1 MGTTAIRSRSGQS
14 KGPSILTSAGL
25 KSRILW
31 ISCATIALFVA
42 VALLSFNAG
51 DAPSHVVAVHN
62 DPIAN
67 LCGSV
72 GAWIAYWTYHVLGFG
87 IWVLLVG
94 AGAWVTL
101 VFRGVEISHTAVRA
115 LGFLIMAVAVSCFH
129 ELFFPEFGSLAGAK
143 AGLIAKTII
152 TQLNANFSSFGAFLL
167 VLAAF
172 SIGLVVGAEKIAF
185 AIPHLIWKGLQ
196 KSTNLRTPK
205 VSLSPMSLLRL
216 HRSATLKQDEEVEE
230 EWEEEEF
237 PEDEY
242 EEDEYEEYEEED
254 EIVEEAPRKRLSP
267 AELVKKMAKLP
278 VRVASSGKAAKESD
292 IQRPDNF
299 EGYIFPSLDLLEDPQ
314 VGFGDSIEELVR
326 QQAVDLEE
334 TLQMYGIDGEVKSI
348 EAGPTITLYSID
360 LAPGTKV
367 SSINS
372 VASDL
377 ARSLGAPNIRIVPN
391 TAGRKTVGIEV
402 PNQERETVCIKELMS
417 SKRAEKMKLPMF
429 LGKDASGEPMVED
442 LTKMPHMLVAGTT
455 GSGKSVCINS
465 IIAGWMYTKR
475 PDELKLILVDPKMVE
490 LSQFS
495 DIPHLACPVVTEM
508 NRAAAILEWAVA
520 RMEERYQ
527 IFRSLG
533 VRDLVGYNEL
543 TEDEIYKILDPQ
555 TEEERARIPVK
566 LPYIVFIIDELADL
580 MMTAKDVEQAI
591 VRIAQK
597 ARAVGIHLILSTQ
610 RPEAKV
616 VTGLIKSNMP
626 CRVAFKVSSGMDSR
640 IVLDTKGAEL
650 LLGNGDMLYI
660 SPGSTTAYRSQGTF
674 VSTKEIRAVV
684 KHLKEVAAPNFERSL
699 VQIKPGSGDTLQN
712 GDGDVLE
719 RDDLFDDAVRIMI
732 ESGRGSVS
740 LLQRRM
746 GIGYGRASRLVDQ
759 MAVAGIVGQ
768 HKGSVAREILISLE
782 DWDEM
787 QQLEADED
795 PDLD

>member
-1 MGTTAIRSRSGQS
+1 MGTTAIRTRR
-14 KGPSILTSAGL
+14 GPSNRPSSLNTADLS
-25 KSRILW
+25 SRILW
-31 ISCATIALFVA
+31 ISSATIALFVA
-42 VALLSFNAG
+42 VALLSFNVG
-51 DAPSHVVAVHN
+51 DSPSHVVAVHN
-62 DPIAN
+62 DPISN
-67 LCGSV
+67 WCGIV
-72 GAWIAYWTYHVLGFG
+72 GAWIAYWTYHILGFG
-87 IWVLLVG
+87 VWVLIAGV
-94 AGAWVTL
+94 GAWVTL
-101 VFRGVEISHTAVRA
+101 VFRGVEFTHTSVRA
-115 LGFLIMAVAVSCFH
+115 LGLLIMAIAISCFH
-129 ELFFPEFGSLAGAK
+129 ELLFPNLGTLAGAK
-143 AGLIAKTII
+143 AGLIAKTIV
-152 TQLNANFSSFGAFLL
+152 TQLSISFSGFGAFLII
-167 VLAAF
+167 LAAF
-172 SIGLVVGAEKIAF
+172 SIGLVVAAEKIAF
-185 AIPHLIWKGLQ
+185 AIPYFLLSMFRRITYLRP
-196 KSTNLRTPK
+196 SSIRTP
-205 VSLSPMSLLRL
+205 SLSMLRL
-216 HRSATLKQDEEVEE
+216 NRSAVLETEEEVDEEWDDEY
-230 EWEEEEF
+230 

-242 EEDEYEEYEEED
+242 EEYDGDEDEEEFED
-254 EIVEEAPRKRLSP
+254 EPRKKLSP
-267 AELVKKMAKLP
+267 AELMKKMAKLP
-278 VRVASSGKAAKESD
+278 VRVASAGKAAKDSD

-299 EGYIFPSLDLLEDPQ
+299 EGYIFPSLDLLEDPKD
-314 VGFGDSIEELVR
+314 GFGDSIEELVR
-326 QQAVDLEE
+326 QQAVELEE
-334 TLQMYGIDGEVKSI
+334 TLQMFGIDGEVSGI

-372 VASDL
+372 VASDI

-391 TAGRKTVGIEV
+391 TAGRKTVGVEV
-402 PNQERETVCIKELMS
+402 PNPERETVCIKELMS
-417 SKRAEKMKLPMF
+417 SKKTEKMKLPMF

-455 GSGKSVCINS
+455 GSGKSVCINA

-508 NRAAAILEWAVA
+508 GRAAAILEWAVA

-527 IFRSLG
+527 LFQKLG
-533 VRDLVGYNEL
+533 VRDLVGFNEL
-543 TEDEIYKILDPQ
+543 TEDEIYTILDPQ
-555 TEEERARIPVK
+555 SEEAKARIPIK

-660 SPGSTTAYRSQGTF
+660 SPGTTTANRSQGTF
-674 VSTKEIRAVV
+674 VSPKEIRSIV

-699 VQIKPGSGDTLQN
+699 VQIKPASNGSGDME
-712 GDGDVLE
+712 GDLLE

-759 MAVAGIVGQ
+759 MAVAGIVGE

-787 QQLEADED
+787 QQLESDADS
-795 PDLD
+795 DLE

>member
-1 MGTTAIRSRSGQS
+1 MGTTAIRTRRGSSNR
-14 KGPSILTSAGL
+14 PSSLTTADLS
-25 KSRILW
+25 SRIMW
-31 ISCATIALFVA
+31 ISSATIALFVA
-42 VALLSFNAG
+42 VALLSFNIG
-51 DAPSHVVAVHN
+51 DPPSHVVAVHN
-62 DPIAN
+62 DPVSN
-67 LCGSV
+67 WCGIV

-87 IWVLLVG
+87 VWVLIIGV
-94 AGAWVTL
+94 GAWVTL
-101 VFRGVEISHTAVRA
+101 VFRGVEFTHTSVRA
-115 LGFLIMAVAVSCFH
+115 LGLLIMAISVSCFH
-129 ELFFPEFGSLAGAK
+129 ELFIPSVGSLAGAK
-143 AGLIAKTII
+143 AGLIANTIVS
-152 TQLNANFSSFGAFLL
+152 QLNTSFSGFGAFLI

-172 SIGLVVGAEKIAF
+172 SIGLVVAAEKIAF
-185 AIPHLIWKGLQ
+185 AIPYLFLSVFQRIIHFRV
-196 KSTNLRTPK
+196 SRVRTP
-205 VSLSPMSLLRL
+205 SLSMLRVHRKSLL
-216 HRSATLKQDEEVEE
+216 EVEE
-230 EWEEEEF
+230 EVDEEWDEEEY
-237 PEDEY
+237 PEDEW
-242 EEDEYEEYEEED
+242 EDED
-254 EIVEEAPRKRLSP
+254 VPRKKLTP
-267 AELVKKMAKLP
+267 AELIKKIAKLP
-278 VRVASSGKAAKESD
+278 VRVASSGKATKDSD

-314 VGFGDSIEELVR
+314 EGFGDSIEELVR
-326 QQAVDLEE
+326 QQAVELEE
-334 TLQMYGIDGEVKSI
+334 TLQMYGIDGEVSGI

-360 LAPGTKV
+360 LAPGNKV

-372 VASDL
+372 VSSDI

-402 PNQERETVCIKELMS
+402 PNQERETVSIKDLMS
-417 SKRAEKMKLPMF
+417 SKKSERMKLPMF

-508 NRAAAILEWAVA
+508 GRAAAILEWAVA

-527 IFRSLG
+527 VFRSLG
-533 VRDLVGYNEL
+533 VRDLLGFNEL
-543 TEDEIYKILDPQ
+543 TEDEIYNILDPQ
-555 TEEERARIPVK
+555 TEEERARIPTK

-616 VTGLIKSNMP
+616 LTGLIKSNMP

-640 IVLDTKGAEL
+640 IVLDMKGAEL

-660 SPGSTTAYRSQGTF
+660 SPGTTTANRSQGTF
-674 VSTKEIRAVV
+674 VSPKEIRSIV

-699 VQIKPGSGDTLQN
+699 VQIRALSSGGGVDI
-712 GDGDVLE
+712 DGELLE
-719 RDDLFDDAVRIMI
+719 RDNLFDDAVRIMI

-759 MAVAGIVGQ
+759 MAVAGIVGE
-768 HKGSVAREILISLE
+768 HKGSVAREILISVE

-787 QQLEADED
+787 QQLEANED
-795 PDLD
+795 SDLE

>member
-1 MGTTAIRSRSGQS
+1 MGTTAIRTRR
-14 KGPSILTSAGL
+14 GPSNRPSSLTTADLS
-25 KSRILW
+25 SRILW
-31 ISCATIALFVA
+31 ISSATIALFVA
-42 VALLSFNAG
+42 VALLSFNVG
-51 DAPSHVVAVHN
+51 DSPSHVVAVHN
-62 DPIAN
+62 NPISN
-67 LCGSV
+67 WCGIV
-72 GAWIAYWTYHVLGFG
+72 GAWIAFWTYHILGFG
-87 IWVLLVG
+87 VWVLIVG
-94 AGAWVTL
+94 VGAWVTL
-101 VFRGVEISHTAVRA
+101 VFRGVEFTHTSVRA
-115 LGFLIMAVAVSCFH
+115 LGLLIMAIAVSCFH
-129 ELFFPEFGSLAGAK
+129 ELLFPNLGTLAGAK
-143 AGLIAKTII
+143 AGLIAKTMM
-152 TQLNANFSSFGAFLL
+152 TQLTTSFSGFGAFLII
-167 VLAAF
+167 LAAF
-172 SIGLVVGAEKIAF
+172 SIGLVVAAEKIAF
-185 AIPHLIWKGLQ
+185 AIPYFLLTVIRRIAHFRTSSI
-196 KSTNLRTPK
+196 RTP
-205 VSLSPMSLLRL
+205 SLSMFRFN
-216 HRSATLKQDEEVEE
+216 RSAVLETDEEVDE
-230 EWEEEEF
+230 EWDEEY

-242 EEDEYEEYEEED
+242 EEYDEDEYEDEEEA
-254 EIVEEAPRKRLSP
+254 EVEPRKKLSP
-267 AELVKKMAKLP
+267 AELMKKMAKLP
-278 VRVASSGKAAKESD
+278 VRVASACKAAKDSD

-299 EGYIFPSLDLLEDPQ
+299 KGYIFPSLDLLEDPTD
-314 VGFGDSIEELVR
+314 GFGDSIEELVR
-326 QQAVDLEE
+326 QQAVELEE
-334 TLQMYGIDGEVKSI
+334 TLQMFGIDGEVSGI

-367 SSINS
+367 SSIHS
-372 VASDL
+372 VASDI

-391 TAGRKTVGIEV
+391 AVGRKTVGIEV
-402 PNQERETVCIKELMS
+402 PNPERETVCIKELMS
-417 SKRAEKMKLPMF
+417 SKKTEKMKLPMF
-429 LGKDASGEPMVED
+429 LGKDASGEPMIED

-455 GSGKSVCINS
+455 GSGKSVCINA

-508 NRAAAILEWAVA
+508 GRAAAILEWAVA
-520 RMEERYQ
+520 RMEERYKLFQ
-527 IFRSLG
+527 KLG
-533 VRDLVGYNEL
+533 VRDLLGFNEL

-555 TEEERARIPVK
+555 SEEEKARIPIK

-597 ARAVGIHLILSTQ
+597 ARAIGIHLILSTQ

-660 SPGSTTAYRSQGTF
+660 SPGSTTANRSQGTF
-674 VSTKEIRAVV
+674 VSPKEIRSIV

-699 VQIKPGSGDTLQN
+699 VQIKPNSGTSG
-712 GDGDVLE
+712 GDMDDDLHE

-759 MAVAGIVGQ
+759 MAVAGIVGE

-787 QQLEADED
+787 QQLEADDED
-795 PDLD
+795 F

>member
-1 MGTTAIRSRSGQS
+1 MGTTAIRTRRGSSNR
-14 KGPSILTSAGL
+14 PSSLTTADLS
-25 KSRILW
+25 SRIMW
-31 ISCATIALFVA
+31 ISSATIALFVA
-42 VALLSFNAG
+42 VALLSFNIG
-51 DAPSHVVAVHN
+51 DPPSHVVAVHN
-62 DPIAN
+62 DPVSN
-67 LCGSV
+67 WCGIV

-87 IWVLLVG
+87 VWVLIIGV
-94 AGAWVTL
+94 GAWVTL
-101 VFRGVEISHTAVRA
+101 VFRGVEFTHTSVRA
-115 LGFLIMAVAVSCFH
+115 LGLLIMAISVSCFH
-129 ELFFPEFGSLAGAK
+129 ELFIPSVGSLAGAK
-143 AGLIAKTII
+143 AGLIANTIVS
-152 TQLNANFSSFGAFLL
+152 QLNTSFSGFGAFLI

-172 SIGLVVGAEKIAF
+172 SIGLVVAAEKIAF
-185 AIPHLIWKGLQ
+185 AIPYLFLSVFQRIIHFRV
-196 KSTNLRTPK
+196 SRVRTP
-205 VSLSPMSLLRL
+205 SLSMLRVHRKSLL
-216 HRSATLKQDEEVEE
+216 EVEE
-230 EWEEEEF
+230 EVDEEWDEEEY
-237 PEDEY
+237 PEDEW
-242 EEDEYEEYEEED
+242 EDED
-254 EIVEEAPRKRLSP
+254 VPRKKLTP
-267 AELVKKMAKLP
+267 AELIKKIAKLP
-278 VRVASSGKAAKESD
+278 VRVASSGKATKDSD

-314 VGFGDSIEELVR
+314 EGFGDSIEELVR
-326 QQAVDLEE
+326 QQAVELEE
-334 TLQMYGIDGEVKSI
+334 TLQMYGIDGEVSGI

-360 LAPGTKV
+360 LAPGNKV

-372 VASDL
+372 VSSDI

-402 PNQERETVCIKELMS
+402 PNQERETVSIKELMS
-417 SKRAEKMKLPMF
+417 SKKSEKMKLPMF

-508 NRAAAILEWAVA
+508 GRAAAILEWAVA

-527 IFRSLG
+527 VFRSLG
-533 VRDLVGYNEL
+533 VRDLLGFNEL
-543 TEDEIYKILDPQ
+543 TEDEIYNILDPQ
-555 TEEERARIPVK
+555 TEEERARIPTK

-616 VTGLIKSNMP
+616 LTGLIKSNMP

-640 IVLDTKGAEL
+640 IVLDMKGAEL

-660 SPGSTTAYRSQGTF
+660 SPGTTTANRSQGTF
-674 VSTKEIRAVV
+674 VSPKEIRSIV

-699 VQIKPGSGDTLQN
+699 VQIRALSSGGGVDI
-712 GDGDVLE
+712 DGELLE
-719 RDDLFDDAVRIMI
+719 RDNLFDDAVRIMI

-759 MAVAGIVGQ
+759 MAVAGIVGE
-768 HKGSVAREILISLE
+768 HKGSVAREILISVE

-787 QQLEADED
+787 QQLEANED
-795 PDLD
+795 SDLE

>member
-1 MGTTAIRSRSGQS
+1 MATTAVSQRRGRE
-14 KGPSILTSAGL
+14 KRPSALSSADL
-25 KSRILW
+25 SSRILW
-31 ISCATIALFVA
+31 ISSVAIAVFVA
-42 VALLSFNAG
+42 VSLLSFNVA
-51 DAPSHVVAVHN
+51 DPPSHVVANYN
-62 DPIAN
+62 DPVAN
-67 LCGSV
+67 WCGPV
-72 GAWIAYWTYHVLGFG
+72 GAAIAYWSYHTIGFG
-87 IWVLLVG
+87 IWVILLG
-94 AGAWVTL
+94 IGSWVTL
-101 VFRGVEISHTAVRA
+101 VFRGKEISHTAVRGLGVVILA
-115 LGFLIMAVAVSCFH
+115 LAVSCFH
-129 ELFFPEFGSLAGAK
+129 ELLLPNVGSLAGAK
-143 AGLIAKTII
+143 AGLIAKTIV
-152 TQLNANFSSFGAFLL
+152 TQLTLQFSGFGAFL
-167 VLAAF
+167 VVAAAF
-172 SIGLVVGAEKIAF
+172 AVGLVVAAEKIAF
-185 AIPHLIWKGLQ
+185 AIPRLVADVAFALFRIRKPQL
-196 KSTNLRTPK
+196 SIPS
-205 VSLSPMSLLRL
+205 VSFLKFKTT
-216 HRSATLKQDEEVEE
+216 ATVLDDNEVDEE
-230 EWEEEEF
+230 EWEDEYV
-237 PEDEY
+237 EDEY
-242 EEDEYEEYEEED
+242 EDEYEDDDAYEDFGEEE
-254 EIVEEAPRKRLSP
+254 EEPRKKLSSS
-267 AELVKKMAKLP
+267 ELKKKISKLP
-278 VRVASSGKAAKESD
+278 VRLASKKKSKDSD

-299 EGYIFPSLDLLEDPQ
+299 KGYIFPSLDLLTDPEDN
-314 VGFGDSIEELVR
+314 FGGSIEDLVR

-334 TLQMYGIDGEVKSI
+334 TLQMYGIEGEVSGI
-348 EAGPTITLYSID
+348 EAGPTITLYSIQ
-360 LAPGTKV
+360 LSPGTKV
-367 SSINS
+367 SSING
-372 VASDL
+372 VASDI

-402 PNQERETVCIKELMS
+402 PNPERETVCIKELMS
-417 SKRAEKMKLPMF
+417 TKKTEKMKLPMF

-508 NRAAAILEWAVA
+508 GRAAAILEWAVA

-527 IFRSLG
+527 IFQKLG
-533 VRDLVGYNEL
+533 VRDLLGFNEL

-555 TEEERARIPVK
+555 TEEAKARIPVK

-580 MMTAKDVEQAI
+580 MMTAKDVEQSI

-597 ARAVGIHLILSTQ
+597 ARAVGIHLILATQ

-650 LLGNGDMLYI
+650 LLGNGDMLHI
-660 SPGSTTAYRSQGTF
+660 SPGTTTANRSQGTF
-674 VSTKEIRAVV
+674 VSPNEIRKIV

-699 VQIKPGSGDTLQN
+699 VQIKPGGGGGIDVGGDAA
-712 GDGDVLE
+712 E

-759 MAVAGIVGQ
+759 MAVAGIVGD
-768 HKGSVAREILISLE
+768 HKGSVAREILISIE

-787 QQLEADED
+787 QQLEDD
-795 PDLD
+795 DF

>member
-1 MGTTAIRSRSGQS
+1 MRTTAIRTRR
-14 KGPSILTSAGL
+14 GPSKSPLQLSTADLS
-25 KSRILW
+25 SRILW
-31 ISCATIALFVA
+31 ISSATIALFVA
-42 VALLSFNAG
+42 VALLSFNVG
-51 DAPSHVVAVHN
+51 DPPSHVVAVQN
-62 DPIAN
+62 DPISN
-67 LCGSV
+67 WCGIV

-87 IWVLLVG
+87 VWVLIIGV
-94 AGAWVTL
+94 GAWVAL
-101 VFRGVEISHTAVRA
+101 VFRGVEFTHTSVRA
-115 LGFLIMAVAVSCFH
+115 LGLLIMAIAVSCFH
-129 ELFFPEFGSLAGAK
+129 ELLLPNVGTLAGAK
-143 AGLIAKTII
+143 AGLIAKTIG
-152 TQLNANFSSFGAFLL
+152 TQLTTGFSNFGAFLI

-172 SIGLVVGAEKIAF
+172 SIGLVVAAEKIAF
-185 AIPHLIWKGLQ
+185 AIPSVLFSALTRIVHFRISKV
-196 KSTNLRTPK
+196 RTP
-205 VSLSPMSLLRL
+205 SLSMLRINRGAML
-216 HRSATLKQDEEVEE
+216 ECDEDVEE
-230 EWEEEEF
+230 EWEEDEYL
-237 PEDEY
+237 EDEY
-242 EEDEYEEYEEED
+242 DEYEDDEYEDEE
-254 EIVEEAPRKRLSP
+254 EPEEEPRRKLTP
-267 AELVKKMAKLP
+267 AELIKKMAKLP
-278 VRVASSGKAAKESD
+278 VRVASSGQAAKESD

-299 EGYIFPSLDLLEDPQ
+299 KGYIFPSLDLLEDPQ
-314 VGFGDSIEELVR
+314 DGFDDSIEDLVR
-326 QQAVDLEE
+326 QQAVELEE
-334 TLQMYGIDGEVKSI
+334 TLQMYGIDGEVTGI

-367 SSINS
+367 SSING
-372 VASDL
+372 VASDI

-391 TAGRKTVGIEV
+391 AAGRKTVGIEV
-402 PNQERETVCIKELMS
+402 PNPERETVCIKELMS
-417 SKRAEKMKLPMF
+417 SKKSEKMKLPMF

-508 NRAAAILEWAVA
+508 GRAAAILEWAVA
-520 RMEERYQ
+520 RMEERYK
-527 IFRSLG
+527 IFRKLG
-533 VRDLVGYNEL
+533 VRDLIGFNEL
-543 TEDEIYKILDPQ
+543 TEDEIYTIYDPQ
-555 TEEERARIPVK
+555 SEEERARIPIK

-597 ARAVGIHLILSTQ
+597 ARAVGIHLILATQ

-640 IVLDTKGAEL
+640 IVLDCKGAEL

-660 SPGSTTAYRSQGTF
+660 SPGSTTANRSQGTF
-674 VSTKEIRAVV
+674 VSPKEIRNIV
-684 KHLKEVAAPNFERSL
+684 KHLKDIAAPNFERSL
-699 VQIKPGSGDTLQN
+699 VQIKAPGISAGDIDSEMQ
-712 GDGDVLE
+712 E

-759 MAVAGIVGQ
+759 MAVSGIVGE

-795 PDLD
+795 TDLE

>member
-1 MGTTAIRSRSGQS
+1 MGTTAIRTRHGASNR
-14 KGPSILTSAGL
+14 PSSLTTADLSA
-25 KSRILW
+25 RILW
-31 ISCATIALFVA
+31 IFSATIALFVA
-42 VALLSFNAG
+42 VALLSFHVG
-51 DAPSHVVAVHN
+51 DSPSHVVAVHN
-62 DPIAN
+62 DPVSN
-67 LCGSV
+67 WCGIV
-72 GAWIAYWTYHVLGFG
+72 GAWIAFWTYHVLGFG
-87 IWVLLVG
+87 VWVLIIGV
-94 AGAWVTL
+94 GAWVAL
-101 VFRGVEISHTAVRA
+101 VFRGVEFTHTSVRA
-115 LGFLIMAVAVSCFH
+115 LGLLIIALAVSCFH
-129 ELFFPEFGSLAGAK
+129 ELLFPEVGTLAGAK
-143 AGLIAKTII
+143 AGLIAKTIVQ
-152 TQLNANFSSFGAFLL
+152 QLTTSFSSFGAFLII
-167 VLAAF
+167 LAAF
-172 SIGLVVGAEKIAF
+172 SIGLVVAAERIAF
-185 AIPHLIWKGLQ
+185 AIPYLVLTAFQRITRFRILKV
-196 KSTNLRTPK
+196 RTP
-205 VSLSPMSLLRL
+205 SLSMLRL
-216 HRSATLKQDEEVEE
+216 NRSALLEE
-230 EWEEEEF
+230 ETDLDEGEY

-242 EEDEYEEYEEED
+242 EEYDEDQYDDEEEYEEE
-254 EIVEEAPRKRLSP
+254 PRKKLTP
-267 AELVKKMAKLP
+267 AELIKKIAKLP
-278 VRVASSGKAAKESD
+278 VRVASNGRAAKDSD

-314 VGFGDSIEELVR
+314 EGFGSSIEDIVR
-326 QQAVDLEE
+326 QQAVDLEK
-334 TLQMYGIDGEVKSI
+334 TLQMYGIDGEVSGI

-367 SSINS
+367 SSING
-372 VASDL
+372 VASDI

-391 TAGRKTVGIEV
+391 AAGRKTVGIEV
-402 PNQERETVCIKELMS
+402 PNPERESVCIKELMS
-417 SKRAEKMKLPMF
+417 SKKTEKMKLPMF

-508 NRAAAILEWAVA
+508 GRAAAILEWAVA

-533 VRDLVGYNEL
+533 VRDLVGFNEL
-543 TEDEIYKILDPQ
+543 TEDEIYNILDPQ
-555 TEEERARIPVK
+555 SEEERARIPIK

-610 RPEAKV
+610 RPEARV

-626 CRVAFKVSSGMDSR
+626 CRVAFKVNSGMDSR
-640 IVLDTKGAEL
+640 IVLDSKGAEL

-660 SPGSTTAYRSQGTF
+660 SPGSTTANRSQGTF
-674 VSTKEIRAVV
+674 VSPKEIRSIV

-699 VQIKPGSGDTLQN
+699 VQIKTTQSGGNIDVDGELQ
-712 GDGDVLE
+712 E
-719 RDDLFDDAVRIMI
+719 RDSLFDDAVRIMI

-759 MAVAGIVGQ
+759 MAVAGIVGE
-768 HKGSVAREILISLE
+768 HKGSVAREILITLE

-795 PDLD
+795 SDLE

>member
-1 MGTTAIRSRSGQS
+1 MGTTAIRTRSG
-14 KGPSILTSAGL
+14 PSNRPSSLTTADLS
-25 KSRILW
+25 SRILW
-31 ISCATIALFVA
+31 ISSATIALFVA
-42 VALLSFNAG
+42 VALLSFNVG
-51 DAPSHVVAVHN
+51 DSPSHVVAVHS
-62 DPIAN
+62 DPVSN
-67 LCGSV
+67 WCGVV
-72 GAWIAYWTYHVLGFG
+72 GAWIAYWTYHILGFG
-87 IWVLLVG
+87 VWILIVG
-94 AGAWVTL
+94 IGAWVTL
-101 VFRGVEISHTAVRA
+101 VFRGVEFTHTSVRT
-115 LGFLIMAVAVSCFH
+115 LGLLIMAIAVSCFH
-129 ELFFPEFGSLAGAK
+129 ELLFPNLGTLAGAK
-143 AGLIAKTII
+143 AGLIAKTIV
-152 TQLNANFSSFGAFLL
+152 TQLSTSFSGFGAFL
-167 VLAAF
+167 VILAAF
-172 SIGLVVGAEKIAF
+172 SIGLVVAAEKIAF
-185 AIPHLIWKGLQ
+185 AIPYFLLSTIRRIAHLRPSSI
-196 KSTNLRTPK
+196 RTP
-205 VSLSPMSLLRL
+205 SLSMLRL
-216 HRSATLKQDEEVEE
+216 NRSAVLETEEEVEE
-230 EWEEEEF
+230 EWDEEY

-242 EEDEYEEYEEED
+242 EEYDDDEYEDEEEFED
-254 EIVEEAPRKRLSP
+254 EPRKKLSP
-267 AELVKKMAKLP
+267 AELMKKMEKLP
-278 VRVASSGKAAKESD
+278 VRLASAGKATKDSD

-299 EGYIFPSLDLLEDPQ
+299 KGYIFPSLDLLEDPQ
-314 VGFGDSIEELVR
+314 DGLGDSIEELVR
-326 QQAVDLEE
+326 QQAVELEE
-334 TLQMYGIDGEVKSI
+334 TLQMFGIDGQVSGI

-372 VASDL
+372 VASDI

-391 TAGRKTVGIEV
+391 AAGRKTVGIEV
-402 PNQERETVCIKELMS
+402 PNPEREMVCIKELMS
-417 SKRAEKMKLPMF
+417 SKKTEKMKLPMF

-455 GSGKSVCINS
+455 GSGKSVCINA

-508 NRAAAILEWAVA
+508 GRAAAILEWAVA

-527 IFRSLG
+527 LFQKLG
-533 VRDLVGYNEL
+533 VRDLVGFNEL
-543 TEDEIYKILDPQ
+543 TEDEIYNILDPK
-555 TEEERARIPVK
+555 TEEEKARIPIK

-660 SPGSTTAYRSQGTF
+660 SPGTTTANRSQGTF
-674 VSTKEIRAVV
+674 VSPKEIRSIV

-699 VQIKPGSGDTLQN
+699 VQIKPASNGGGDTDDDL
-712 GDGDVLE
+712 LE

-759 MAVAGIVGQ
+759 MAVAGIVGE

-787 QQLEADED
+787 QQLEADDED
-795 PDLD
+795 L

>member
-1 MGTTAIRSRSGQS
+1 M
-14 KGPSILTSAGL
+14 
-25 KSRILW
+25 
-31 ISCATIALFVA
+31 
-42 VALLSFNAG
+42 
-51 DAPSHVVAVHN
+51 
-62 DPIAN
+62 
-67 LCGSV
+67 
-72 GAWIAYWTYHVLGFG
+72 
-87 IWVLLVG
+87 
-94 AGAWVTL
+94 
-101 VFRGVEISHTAVRA
+101 
-115 LGFLIMAVAVSCFH
+115 
-129 ELFFPEFGSLAGAK
+129 
-143 AGLIAKTII
+143 
-152 TQLNANFSSFGAFLL
+152 
-167 VLAAF
+167 
-172 SIGLVVGAEKIAF
+172 
-185 AIPHLIWKGLQ
+185 
-196 KSTNLRTPK
+196 
-205 VSLSPMSLLRL
+205 
-216 HRSATLKQDEEVEE
+216 
-230 EWEEEEF
+230 
-237 PEDEY
+237 
-242 EEDEYEEYEEED
+242 
-254 EIVEEAPRKRLSP
+254 
-267 AELVKKMAKLP
+267 
-278 VRVASSGKAAKESD
+278 
-292 IQRPDNF
+292 
-299 EGYIFPSLDLLEDPQ
+299 LEDPKES
-314 VGFGDSIEELVR
+314 FGDSIEELVR
-326 QQAVDLEE
+326 QQAVELEE
-334 TLQMYGIDGEVKSI
+334 TLQMYGIDGEVAGI
-348 EAGPTITLYSID
+348 EAGPTITLYSIE

-367 SSINS
+367 SSING
-372 VASDL
+372 VASDI

-402 PNQERETVCIKELMS
+402 PNLKRETVCIKELMS
-417 SKRAEKMKLPMF
+417 SKKTDKMKLPMF

-527 IFRSLG
+527 IFRKLG

-543 TEDEIYKILDPQ
+543 TEDEIYNIYDPQ

-580 MMTAKDVEQAI
+580 MMTAKDVEQSI

-597 ARAVGIHLILSTQ
+597 ARAVGIHLILATQ

-626 CRVAFKVSSGMDSR
+626 CRVAFKVNSGMDSR

-660 SPGSTTAYRSQGTF
+660 SPGSTTANRSQGTF
-674 VSTKEIRAVV
+674 VSPKEIRSVV

-699 VQIKPGSGDTLQN
+699 IQIKPNGNSTVDASGET
-712 GDGDVLE
+712 LE

-759 MAVAGIVGQ
+759 MAVAGIVGE

-787 QQLEADED
+787 QHLEAEDE
-795 PDLD
+795 PGLE

>member
-1 MGTTAIRSRSGQS
+1 MGTTAIRSRRGQS
-14 KGPSILTSAGL
+14 KGPSSLTSADL
-25 KSRILW
+25 KSRIMW
-31 ISCATIALFVA
+31 IFSATIALFVA
-42 VALLSFNAG
+42 VSLLSFNAG

-62 DPIAN
+62 DPVAN
-67 LCGSV
+67 WCGIV

-87 IWVLLVG
+87 IWVLIVG
-94 AGAWVTL
+94 VAAWVAL
-101 VFRGVEISHTAVRA
+101 VFRGVEITHTPVRA
-115 LGFLIMAVAVSCFH
+115 LGFLIMAISVSCFH
-129 ELFFPEFGSLAGAK
+129 ELFFPELGTLAGAK
-143 AGLIAKTII
+143 AGLIAKTIV
-152 TQLNANFSSFGAFLL
+152 TQLDSNFSGFGAFLV

-172 SIGLVVGAEKIAF
+172 SVGLVVGAERVAF
-185 AIPHLIWKGLQ
+185 AIPHLIWSGMQRATDIRAL
-196 KSTNLRTPK
+196 K
-205 VSLSPMSLLRL
+205 VSTPSLSFLRL
-216 HRSATLKQDEEVEE
+216 DRSAVLEQDEEVEE
-230 EWEEEEF
+230 ELDEEEY

-242 EEDEYEEYEEED
+242 EDEEYEDDEYED
-254 EIVEEAPRKRLSP
+254 EPRKKLSP
-267 AELVKKMAKLP
+267 AELIKKMAKLP
-278 VRVASSGKAAKESD
+278 VRVASGGKAAKESD

-299 EGYIFPSLDLLEDPQ
+299 EGYIFPSLDLLEEPRE
-314 VGFGDSIEELVR
+314 GFGDSIEDLVR

-334 TLQMYGIDGEVKSI
+334 TLQMYGIDGEVSGI

-372 VASDL
+372 VASDI

-402 PNQERETVCIKELMS
+402 PNPERETVCIKELMS
-417 SKRAEKMKLPMF
+417 SKKTEKMKLPMF

-508 NRAAAILEWAVA
+508 SRAAAILEWAVA

-527 IFRSLG
+527 IFQKLG
-533 VRDLVGYNEL
+533 VRDLLGFNEL

-555 TEEERARIPVK
+555 TEEAKARIPVK

-597 ARAVGIHLILSTQ
+597 ARAVGIHLILATQ

-660 SPGSTTAYRSQGTF
+660 SPGSTTANRSQGTF
-674 VSTKEIRAVV
+674 VSPKEIRSVV

-699 VQIKPGSGDTLQN
+699 VQIKPGGGGFTSDGGD
-712 GDGDVLE
+712 DVQE

-759 MAVAGIVGQ
+759 MAVAGIVGE

-795 PDLD
+795 PDLE

>member
-1 MGTTAIRSRSGQS
+1 MGTTAIRTRR
-14 KGPSILTSAGL
+14 GPSNRPSSLTTADLS
-25 KSRILW
+25 SRILW
-31 ISCATIALFVA
+31 ISSATIALFVA
-42 VALLSFNAG
+42 VALLSFNVG
-51 DAPSHVVAVHN
+51 DSPSHVVAVHN
-62 DPIAN
+62 DPVSN
-67 LCGSV
+67 WCGIV
-72 GAWIAYWTYHVLGFG
+72 GAWIAYWTYHILGFG
-87 IWVLLVG
+87 VWVLIAG
-94 AGAWVTL
+94 TGAWVTL
-101 VFRGVEISHTAVRA
+101 VFRGVEFTHTSVRA
-115 LGFLIMAVAVSCFH
+115 LGLLIMAIAVSCFH
-129 ELFFPEFGSLAGAK
+129 ELLFPNLGTLAGAK
-143 AGLIAKTII
+143 AGLIAKTIV
-152 TQLNANFSSFGAFLL
+152 TQLSISFSGFGAFLII
-167 VLAAF
+167 LAAF
-172 SIGLVVGAEKIAF
+172 SIGLVVAAEKIAF
-185 AIPHLIWKGLQ
+185 AIPYLLLSMFRRITYLRP
-196 KSTNLRTPK
+196 SSIRTP
-205 VSLSPMSLLRL
+205 SLSMLRL
-216 HRSATLKQDEEVEE
+216 NRSAVLETEEEVDEEWDEE
-230 EWEEEEF
+230 Y

-242 EEDEYEEYEEED
+242 EEYNDDEYEDEEEFED
-254 EIVEEAPRKRLSP
+254 EPRKKLSP
-267 AELVKKMAKLP
+267 AELMKKMAKLP
-278 VRVASSGKAAKESD
+278 VRVASAGKAAKDSD

-299 EGYIFPSLDLLEDPQ
+299 EGYIFPALDLLDDPKD
-314 VGFGDSIEELVR
+314 GFGDSIEELVR
-326 QQAVDLEE
+326 QQAVELEE
-334 TLQMYGIDGEVKSI
+334 TLQMFGIDGEVSGI

-372 VASDL
+372 VASDI

-402 PNQERETVCIKELMS
+402 PNPERETVCIKELMS
-417 SKRAEKMKLPMF
+417 SKKTEKMKLPMF

-455 GSGKSVCINS
+455 GSGKSVCINA

-508 NRAAAILEWAVA
+508 GRAAAILEWAVA

-527 IFRSLG
+527 LFQKLG
-533 VRDLVGYNEL
+533 VRDLLGFNEL

-555 TEEERARIPVK
+555 TEEAKARIPIK

-580 MMTAKDVEQAI
+580 MMTAKDVEQSI

-660 SPGSTTAYRSQGTF
+660 SPGTTTANRSQGTF
-674 VSTKEIRAVV
+674 VSPKEIRSIV
-684 KHLKEVAAPNFERSL
+684 KHLKEVAVPNFERSL
-699 VQIKPGSGDTLQN
+699 VQIKPASNGTGDIE
-712 GDGDVLE
+712 GDLLE

-759 MAVAGIVGQ
+759 MAVAGIVGE

-787 QQLEADED
+787 QQLEADDED
-795 PDLD
+795 F

>member
-1 MGTTAIRSRSGQS
+1 M
-14 KGPSILTSAGL
+14 
-25 KSRILW
+25 
-31 ISCATIALFVA
+31 AL
-42 VALLSFNAG
+42 
-51 DAPSHVVAVHN
+51 
-62 DPIAN
+62 
-67 LCGSV
+67 
-72 GAWIAYWTYHVLGFG
+72 
-87 IWVLLVG
+87 
-94 AGAWVTL
+94 
-101 VFRGVEISHTAVRA
+101 
-115 LGFLIMAVAVSCFH
+115 AVSCFH
-129 ELFFPEFGSLAGAK
+129 ELFLPEVGTLAGAK
-143 AGLIAKTII
+143 AGLIAKTIV
-152 TQLNANFSSFGAFLL
+152 TQLTASFSNFGAFLI

-172 SIGLVVGAEKIAF
+172 SIGLVVAAEQIAF
-185 AIPHLIWKGLQ
+185 AIPHLLL
-196 KSTNLRTPK
+196 SAFLRITRIRVPK
-205 VSLSPMSLLRL
+205 VNTRAFSKLRFN
-216 HRSATLKQDEEVEE
+216 RSSAVLEAGEELEE
-230 EWEEEEF
+230 EWDDEEYLDDEYYDD
-237 PEDEY
+237 DEY
-242 EEDEYEEYEEED
+242 EDEEE
-254 EIVEEAPRKRLSP
+254 PRKKLSP
-267 AELVKKMAKLP
+267 SELVKKMAKLP
-278 VRVASSGKAAKESD
+278 VRVASSGKAARESD

-299 EGYIFPSLDLLEDPQ
+299 EGYIFPSLDLLDDPEE
-314 VGFGDSIEELVR
+314 GFGDSIEDLVR

-334 TLQMYGIDGEVKSI
+334 TLQMYGIDGEVSGI

-372 VASDL
+372 VASDI

-402 PNQERETVCIKELMS
+402 PNPERETVSIKELMS
-417 SKRAEKMKLPMF
+417 SKKTEKMKLPMF

-508 NRAAAILEWAVA
+508 GRAAAILEWAVA

-527 IFRSLG
+527 IFQKLG
-533 VRDLVGYNEL
+533 VRDLLGFNEL

-555 TEEERARIPVK
+555 TEEEKARIPVK

-597 ARAVGIHLILSTQ
+597 ARAVGIHLILATQ

-660 SPGSTTAYRSQGTF
+660 SPGSTTANRSQGTF
-674 VSTKEIRAVV
+674 VSPKEIRSVV

-699 VQIKPGSGDTLQN
+699 VQIKPGGGVNS
-712 GDGDVLE
+712 DGAGEAIE

-759 MAVAGIVGQ
+759 MAVAGIVGE

-787 QQLEADED
+787 QQLEAEED
-795 PDLD
+795 SDLE

>member
-1 MGTTAIRSRSGQS
+1 MGTTAIRSRRGQS
-14 KGPSILTSAGL
+14 NGPSTLTAAGL
-25 KSRILW
+25 QSRIIW
-31 ISCATIALFVA
+31 ISSATIALFVA

-51 DAPSHVVAVHN
+51 DSPSHVVAVHN
-62 DPIAN
+62 DPVSN
-67 LCGSV
+67 WCGIV

-87 IWVLLVG
+87 VWVLL
-94 AGAWVTL
+94 AGIAAWVTL
-101 VFRGVEISHTAVRA
+101 VFRGTEISHTAIRA
-115 LGFLIMAVAVSCFH
+115 LGFLIMALAVSCFH
-129 ELFFPEFGSLAGAK
+129 ELFFPELGTLAGAK
-143 AGLIAKTII
+143 AGLIAKTIV
-152 TQLNANFSSFGAFLL
+152 TQLETSFSGFGAFLI

-185 AIPHLIWKGLQ
+185 AIPHLIWTGIQ
-196 KSTNLRTPK
+196 KTTQFRTSK
-205 VSLSPMSLLRL
+205 VSMPSLSFLRL
-216 HRSATLKQDEEVEE
+216 QRTAVLEQDKDVEEDWDEEEYPVDEY
-230 EWEEEEF
+230 
-237 PEDEY
+237 EDEY
-242 EEDEYEEYEEED
+242 EDEEYEEE
-254 EIVEEAPRKRLSP
+254 EIEEEPRKRLTP

-278 VRVASSGKAAKESD
+278 VRVASSGKTAKESD
-292 IQRPDNF
+292 IQRPDDF

-314 VGFGDSIEELVR
+314 ESFGDSIEELVR

-334 TLQMYGIDGEVKSI
+334 TLQMYGIDGEVASI
-348 EAGPTITLYSID
+348 EAGPTITLYSIN

-367 SSINS
+367 SSING
-372 VASDL
+372 VASDI

-417 SKRAEKMKLPMF
+417 SKKTEKMKLPMF

-442 LTKMPHMLVAGTT
+442 LTRMPHMLVAGTT

-508 NRAAAILEWAVA
+508 GRAAAILEWAVA

-527 IFRSLG
+527 IFQKLG
-533 VRDLVGYNEL
+533 VRDLLGFNEL

-555 TEEERARIPVK
+555 SEEEKARIPVK

-597 ARAVGIHLILSTQ
+597 ARAVGIHLILATQ

-660 SPGSTTAYRSQGTF
+660 SPGSTTANRSQGAF
-674 VSTKEIRAVV
+674 VSAKEISSIV
-684 KHLKEVAAPNFERSL
+684 KHLKEVATPNFERSL
-699 VQIKPGSGDTLQN
+699 VQIKPSGGSSVSEEGGDIQ
-712 GDGDVLE
+712 E
-719 RDDLFDDAVRIMI
+719 RDDLFDSAVRIMI

-746 GIGYGRASRLVDQ
+746 GIGYGRSSRLVEQ

-795 PDLD
+795 PDLE

>member
-1 MGTTAIRSRSGQS
+1 MGTTAVRTRRASS
-14 KGPSILTSAGL
+14 KRPSSLTTAALS
-25 KSRILW
+25 SRILW
-31 ISCATIALFVA
+31 ISSATIALFVA
-42 VALLSFNAG
+42 VALLSFDIG

-62 DPIAN
+62 DPVSN
-67 LCGSV
+67 WCGIV

-87 IWVLLVG
+87 VWVLIFGVG
-94 AGAWVTL
+94 TWVTL
-101 VFRGVEISHTAVRA
+101 VFRGKEISHTSVRA
-115 LGFLIMAVAVSCFH
+115 LGLLIIALSISCFH
-129 ELFFPEFGSLAGAK
+129 ELFLPEVGTLAGAK
-143 AGLIAKTII
+143 AGLIAKTIV
-152 TQLNANFSSFGAFLL
+152 TQLTTSFSNFGAFLI

-172 SIGLVVGAEKIAF
+172 AIGLVVAAEQIAF
-185 AIPHLIWKGLQ
+185 AIPHLLL
-196 KSTNLRTPK
+196 SAFLRITRFKVPK
-205 VSLSPMSLLRL
+205 INTRALSKLRL
-216 HRSATLKQDEEVEE
+216 RRSTVLEVGEEVEE
-230 EWEEEEF
+230 EWDDEEYLDNEY
-237 PEDEY
+237 Y
-242 EEDEYEEYEEED
+242 EEDEYENEEE
-254 EIVEEAPRKRLSP
+254 EPRKKLSP
-267 AELVKKMAKLP
+267 SELVKKIAKLP

-299 EGYIFPSLDLLEDPQ
+299 EGYIFPSLDLLDDPEE
-314 VGFGDSIEELVR
+314 GFGDSIEELVR

-334 TLQMYGIDGEVKSI
+334 TLQMYGIDGEVSGI

-367 SSINS
+367 SSING
-372 VASDL
+372 VASDI

-402 PNQERETVCIKELMS
+402 PNPERETVCIKELMS

-508 NRAAAILEWAVA
+508 GRAAAILEWAVA

-527 IFRSLG
+527 IFQKLG
-533 VRDLVGYNEL
+533 VRDLLGFNEL

-555 TEEERARIPVK
+555 TEEAKARIPVK

-597 ARAVGIHLILSTQ
+597 ARAVGIHLILATQ

-660 SPGSTTAYRSQGTF
+660 SPGSTTANRSQGTF
-674 VSTKEIRAVV
+674 VSPKEIRSVV
-684 KHLKEVAAPNFERSL
+684 KHLKEVAAPNFERTL
-699 VQIKPGSGDTLQN
+699 VQIKPGGGSGSN
-712 GDGDVLE
+712 GSDDVHE
-719 RDDLFDDAVRIMI
+719 RDDLFDESVRIMI

-759 MAVAGIVGQ
+759 MAVAGIVGE

-787 QQLEADED
+787 QQLEAEED
-795 PDLD
+795 SDLE

>member
-1 MGTTAIRSRSGQS
+1 MGTTAIQSRRGQS
-14 KGPSILTSAGL
+14 KSPSSLSAAGL
-25 KSRILW
+25 KSRVLW
-31 ISCATIALFVA
+31 IFSATIALFVA

-62 DPIAN
+62 DPTMN
-67 LCGSV
+67 WCGAV
-72 GAWIAYWTYHVLGFG
+72 GAWIAYWAYHVLGFG
-87 IWVLLVG
+87 IWAIIIGVC
-94 AGAWVTL
+94 AWVTL
-101 VFRGVEISHTAVRA
+101 VFRGAEISHTAVRA

-129 ELFFPEFGSLAGAK
+129 ELLLPQVGSLAGAK
-143 AGLIAKTII
+143 AGLIAKTIV
-152 TQLNANFSSFGAFLL
+152 TQLTNSFSGFGAFLI

-185 AIPHLIWKGLQ
+185 AIPHFVWSILQ
-196 KSTNLRTPK
+196 RITDIRTPK
-205 VSLSPMSLLRL
+205 LSMPTMPSLRANL
-216 HRSATLKQDEEVEE
+216 SAVLEQDAEVEE
-230 EWEEEEF
+230 DWEEEESA
-237 PEDEY
+237 EDEY
-242 EEDEYEEYEEED
+242 EDEYEDEEEEYED
-254 EIVEEAPRKRLSP
+254 EPKKRLTA
-267 AELVKKMAKLP
+267 AELKKKMAKLP
-278 VRVASSGKAAKESD
+278 VRVASSGKTAKDSD

-299 EGYIFPSLDLLEDPQ
+299 KGYIFPSLELLEDPPK
-314 VGFGDSIEELVR
+314 GSGTSIEEQVR
-326 QQAVDLEE
+326 KQAVELEE
-334 TLQMYGIDGEVKSI
+334 TLQMYGIDGEVAGI
-348 EAGPTITLYSID
+348 EAGPTITLYSIE

-367 SSINS
+367 SSINGVS
-372 VASDL
+372 SDI
-377 ARSLGAPNIRIVPN
+377 ARSMGAPNIRIVPN

-402 PNQERETVCIKELMS
+402 PNLERETVCIKELMS
-417 SKRAEKMKLPMF
+417 SQKIEKMKLPMF

-508 NRAAAILEWAVA
+508 GRAAAILEWAVA

-527 IFRSLG
+527 LFQKLG
-533 VRDLVGYNEL
+533 VRDLLGFNEL

-555 TEEERARIPVK
+555 TEEVKARIPVK

-580 MMTAKDVEQAI
+580 MMTAKDVEQSI

-597 ARAVGIHLILSTQ
+597 ARAVGIHLILATQ

-660 SPGSTTAYRSQGTF
+660 SPGTTTANRSQGTF
-674 VSTKEIRAVV
+674 VSPKEIRGVV
-684 KHLKEVAAPNFERSL
+684 KHLKEIAAPNFERSL
-699 VQIKPGSGDTLQN
+699 VTIKPGGGGAVDA
-712 GDGDVLE
+712 GGDVQE

-759 MAVAGIVGQ
+759 MAVAGIVGE

-782 DWDEM
+782 DWDAM
-787 QQLEADED
+787 QHLEAEED
-795 PDLD
+795 PDLE

>member
-1 MGTTAIRSRSGQS
+1 M
-14 KGPSILTSAGL
+14 
-25 KSRILW
+25 
-31 ISCATIALFVA
+31 
-42 VALLSFNAG
+42 
-51 DAPSHVVAVHN
+51 
-62 DPIAN
+62 
-67 LCGSV
+67 
-72 GAWIAYWTYHVLGFG
+72 
-87 IWVLLVG
+87 
-94 AGAWVTL
+94 
-101 VFRGVEISHTAVRA
+101 
-115 LGFLIMAVAVSCFH
+115 
-129 ELFFPEFGSLAGAK
+129 
-143 AGLIAKTII
+143 
-152 TQLNANFSSFGAFLL
+152 
-167 VLAAF
+167 
-172 SIGLVVGAEKIAF
+172 
-185 AIPHLIWKGLQ
+185 
-196 KSTNLRTPK
+196 
-205 VSLSPMSLLRL
+205 LRL
-216 HRSATLKQDEEVEE
+216 NRSAVLEQDEEVEE
-230 EWEEEEF
+230 DWDEEEYG
-237 PEDEY
+237 EDEY
-242 EEDEYEEYEEED
+242 YDDDDEYEDEEETDD
-254 EIVEEAPRKRLSP
+254 EPREKLSP
-267 AELVKKMAKLP
+267 SELRKKMAKLP
-278 VRVASSGKAAKESD
+278 VRVASSGKAATDKD
-292 IQRPDNF
+292 IQRQDNF
-299 EGYIFPSLDLLEDPQ
+299 KGYIFPSLDLLEDP
-314 VGFGDSIEELVR
+314 VEGFDNSIEELVR

-334 TLQMYGIDGEVKSI
+334 CLQMYGIDGEVASI

-367 SSINS
+367 SSIS
-372 VASDL
+372 GVASDI

-402 PNQERETVCIKELMS
+402 PNPERETVCIKELMS

-465 IIAGWMYTKR
+465 IITGWMYTKR

-495 DIPHLACPVVTEM
+495 DIPLLACPVVTEM
-508 NRAAAILEWAVA
+508 GRAAAILEWAVA

-527 IFRSLG
+527 LFRKLG
-533 VRDLVGYNEL
+533 VRDLVGFNEL

-555 TEEERARIPVK
+555 TEEAKARIPVK

-597 ARAVGIHLILSTQ
+597 ARAVGIHLVLATQ

-660 SPGSTTAYRSQGTF
+660 SPGSTTANRSQGTF
-674 VSTKEIRAVV
+674 VSPVEIRKIV
-684 KHLKEVAAPNFERSL
+684 KHLKEIAAPNFERSL
-699 VQIKPGSGDTLQN
+699 VQIKPGGGGIEV
-712 GDGDVLE
+712 GDGVQE

-759 MAVAGIVGQ
+759 MAVAGIVGE

-787 QQLEADED
+787 QQLEAEED
-795 PDLD
+795 SDLD

>member
-1 MGTTAIRSRSGQS
+1 
-14 KGPSILTSAGL
+14 
-25 KSRILW
+25 LW
-31 ISCATIALFVA
+31 ISSATIALFVA
-42 VALLSFNAG
+42 VALLSFSAG
-51 DAPSHVVAVHN
+51 DSPSHVVAVHN
-62 DPIAN
+62 DPISN
-67 LCGSV
+67 WCGVV

-87 IWVLLVG
+87 IWALIVG
-94 AGAWVTL
+94 VGAWVTL
-101 VFRGVEISHTAVRA
+101 VFRGVEITHTAARA
-115 LGFLIMAVAVSCFH
+115 LGFLIMAIAVSCFH
-129 ELFFPEFGSLAGAK
+129 ELFFPELGTLAGAK
-143 AGLIAKTII
+143 AGLIAKTIV
-152 TQLNANFSSFGAFLL
+152 TQLEISFSSFGALLL
-167 VLAAF
+167 VFAGF

-185 AIPHLIWKGLQ
+185 TIVHLVFAGLQ
-196 KSTNLRTPK
+196 KVTKIRKPNP
-205 VSLSPMSLLRL
+205 SLSPLAILRFQ
-216 HRSATLKQDEEVEE
+216 RSTSTLNQDKVIEE
-230 EWEEEEF
+230 EWEEDDY

-242 EEDEYEEYEEED
+242 EEEEYEDEEYDD
-254 EIVEEAPRKRLSP
+254 EYDEEPRKKLSP
-267 AELVKKMAKLP
+267 AELIKKMAKLP

-299 EGYIFPSLDLLEDPQ
+299 EGYIFPSLDLLDNPKE
-314 VGFGDSIEELVR
+314 GFGGSIEELVR

-334 TLQMYGIDGEVKSI
+334 TLQMYGIDGEVSGI

-360 LAPGTKV
+360 LAPGSKV

-372 VASDL
+372 VASDI

-391 TAGRKTVGIEV
+391 TAGRKTVGVEV
-402 PNQERETVCIKELMS
+402 PNPERETVSIKELMS
-417 SKRAEKMKLPMF
+417 SKKTEKMKLPMF

-508 NRAAAILEWAVA
+508 GRAAAILEWAVA

-527 IFRSLG
+527 IFRKLG
-533 VRDLVGYNEL
+533 VRDLLGFNEL
-543 TEDEIYKILDPQ
+543 TVDEIYKILEPQ
-555 TEEERARIPVK
+555 TEEEKARIPVK

-580 MMTAKDVEQAI
+580 MMTSKEVEQAI

-597 ARAVGIHLILSTQ
+597 ARAVGIHLILATQ

-626 CRVAFKVSSGMDSR
+626 CRVAFKVNSGMDSR

-660 SPGSTTAYRSQGTF
+660 SPGTTTANRSQGTF
-674 VSTKEIRAVV
+674 VSPKEIRSIV

-699 VQIKPGSGDTLQN
+699 VQIKPGGGDSRTGSGDEVQ
-712 GDGDVLE
+712 E

-759 MAVAGIVGQ
+759 MAVAGIVGE
-768 HKGSVAREILISLE
+768 HKGSVAREVLISIE

-787 QQLEADED
+787 QQLEAEED
-795 PDLD
+795 PDLE

>member
-1 MGTTAIRSRSGQS
+1 MGTTAIRTRKASS
-14 KGPSILTSAGL
+14 KRPSSLTTADLS
-25 KSRILW
+25 SRILW
-31 ISCATIALFVA
+31 ISSATIALFVA
-42 VALLSFNAG
+42 VALLSFDIG
-51 DAPSHVVAVHN
+51 DSPSHVVAVHN
-62 DPIAN
+62 DPVSN
-67 LCGSV
+67 WCGIV

-87 IWVLLVG
+87 VWVLVIG
-94 AGAWVTL
+94 VGAWVTL
-101 VFRGVEISHTAVRA
+101 VFRGKEFTHTSVRA
-115 LGFLIMAVAVSCFH
+115 LGLLIMALAVSCFH
-129 ELFFPEFGSLAGAK
+129 ELFLPEVGTLASAK
-143 AGLIAKTII
+143 AGLISKTIV
-152 TQLNANFSSFGAFLL
+152 TQLTTSFSNFGAFLI

-172 SIGLVVGAEKIAF
+172 SIGLVVAAEQIAF
-185 AIPHLIWKGLQ
+185 AIPHLLLSAFIRITKF
-196 KSTNLRTPK
+196 KAPK
-205 VSLSPMSLLRL
+205 IKTHSLLMLRL
-216 HRSATLKQDEEVEE
+216 NRSAVLEADEEVEE
-230 EWEEEEF
+230 EYLDDEYYNDEDYDDDEY
-237 PEDEY
+237 DEY
-242 EEDEYEEYEEED
+242 EEEE
-254 EIVEEAPRKRLSP
+254 PRKKLSP
-267 AELVKKMAKLP
+267 AELIKKMAKLP
-278 VRVASSGKAAKESD
+278 VRVASGGKAAKESD
-292 IQRPDNF
+292 IQRPDDF
-299 EGYIFPSLDLLEDPQ
+299 EGYMFPSLDLLEDPKE
-314 VGFGDSIEELVR
+314 GFGDSIEDLVR

-334 TLQMYGIDGEVKSI
+334 TLQMYGIDGEVSGI

-372 VASDL
+372 VASDI

-391 TAGRKTVGIEV
+391 AAGRKTVGIEV
-402 PNQERETVCIKELMS
+402 PNPERETVCIKELMS
-417 SKRAEKMKLPMF
+417 SKKTEKMKLPMF

-508 NRAAAILEWAVA
+508 GRAAAILEWAVA

-527 IFRSLG
+527 IFRKLG
-533 VRDLVGYNEL
+533 VRDLLGFNEL

-555 TEEERARIPVK
+555 TEEEKARIPVK

-597 ARAVGIHLILSTQ
+597 ARAVGIHLILATQ

-660 SPGSTTAYRSQGTF
+660 SPGSTTANRSQGTF
-674 VSTKEIRAVV
+674 VSPKEIRSVV

-699 VQIKPGSGDTLQN
+699 VQIKPGGGGKF
-712 GDGDVLE
+712 GDGDDLQE

-759 MAVAGIVGQ
+759 MAVAGIVGE

-787 QQLEADED
+787 QLLEADED
-795 PDLD
+795 SDLQ